1 MESSYNRS
9 EPQTLSNMRS
19 ELAPLQLS
27 GASYSSSSNLQC
39 ISGSHSPTPIS
50 VRSSLTSP
58 SDVSSLNSSIQ
69 SLPLSPH
76 LQQQQP
82 LHHQQQQISAGSF
95 NQRPQQSFSLQQS
108 PQHQQQCVNVSN
120 NGSVSAAMSQSMS
133 DGMPF
138 VRILEQ
144 PARCAL
150 RFRYECEGRSAG
162 SIPGCNSTAENKT
175 FPTIELINYNG
186 PAAVVVSCVT
196 KQAPYRPH
204 PHNLVG
210 KEGCKKGVC
219 TMIIKAGQ
227 NRCTFTSLGIQCV
240 KKKDI
245 EESLRLRESIK
256 VDPFRSEFCIPT
268 H

>member
-1 MESSYNRS
+1 MDSSKS
-9 EPQTLSNMRS
+9 GCDLPSLPIMRS
-19 ELAPLQLS
+19 DLISLQLS
-27 GASYSSSSNLQC
+27 AVSSSSSGLQC
-39 ISGSHSPTPIS
+39 ISNNQPATSLSSNSAFMNQFECIFNSPP
-50 VRSSLTSP
+50 
-58 SDVSSLNSSIQ
+58 LNTNFST
-69 SLPLSPH
+69 
-76 LQQQQP
+76 QP
-82 LHHQQQQISAGSF
+82 QNS
-95 NQRPQQSFSLQQS
+95 SLQQTS
-108 PQHQQQCVNVSN
+108 QQNQQPQQVLQKSKLSNVPSLNINNVTSN
-120 NGSVSAAMSQSMS
+120 SINMTSNTLSN
-133 DGMPF
+133 DGMPY

-175 FPTIELINYNG
+175 FPTIELVNYNG

-219 TMIIKAGQ
+219 TMIIKSGQ

-245 EESLRLRESIK
+245 EDSLRLRESIK
-256 VDPFRSEFCIPT
+256 VDPYRSEYILKSVLIQLEPR
-268 H
+268 